1 MGKDPLP
8 ANADLALKDKHFT
21 ISAQPYLGTPSAAFL
36 AIEGQPHHGGRR
48 DQTRVVDR
56 NGFNAGAVANGPQR
70 TGTTPYVTPY
80 ASSCSGQ
87 EPPSLPNLATSSP
100 ATSRRKHRQKRQTTT
115 ARTTRH
121 GRQAVG
127 TATTKGHDSGE

>member
-56 NGFNAGAVANGPQR
+56 NGFNGAVANGPQR

-80 ASSCSGQ
+80 ASCAVGRSHHPRGATL
-87 EPPSLPNLATSSP
+87 PPSL
-100 ATSRRKHRQKRQTTT
+100 R
-115 ARTTRH
+115 
-121 GRQAVG
+121 
-127 TATTKGHDSGE
+127 